1 MQRPNL
7 ADRPALPRFEA
18 YWEAT
23 DVVDVEKKDFRPGAE
38 QLFLLRNVLSPL
50 ECRHYIEAIDEL
62 GLSAVQRREDDG
74 ARSRLVAESAGLAA
88 LLWDRCGRFM
98 EDTVTGAGMSDN
110 QAIQPLPM
118 DGVWNATGLNDRFRA
133 SLFTEGAQVGPHYHS
148 NFVRSGR
155 ERSWKTVMLCLSGDF
170 EGGFINF
177 FIDNGSIDLGDENS
191 TAVSEGQNRIR
202 IQPEVGMAL
211 VFNNQLMH
219 EGEMVSKGF
228 KYILTTDVMY
238 RREGGPDM
246 EPEDEEALLVFQSA
260 QDAQVEGEMGVAA
273 SLYIRAFK
281 MSRRLAEAFTKSA
294 EQQT

>member
-1 MQRPNL
+1 
-7 ADRPALPRFEA
+7 
-18 YWEAT
+18 
-23 DVVDVEKKDFRPGAE
+23 
-38 QLFLLRNVLSPL
+38 
-50 ECRHYIEAIDEL
+50 
-62 GLSAVQRREDDG
+62 
-74 ARSRLVAESAGLAA
+74 
-88 LLWDRCGRFM
+88 
-98 EDTVTGAGMSDN
+98 
-110 QAIQPLPM
+110 
-118 DGVWNATGLNDRFRA
+118 
-133 SLFTEGAQVGPHYHS
+133 
-148 NFVRSGR
+148 
-155 ERSWKTVMLCLSGDF
+155 MLCLSGDF